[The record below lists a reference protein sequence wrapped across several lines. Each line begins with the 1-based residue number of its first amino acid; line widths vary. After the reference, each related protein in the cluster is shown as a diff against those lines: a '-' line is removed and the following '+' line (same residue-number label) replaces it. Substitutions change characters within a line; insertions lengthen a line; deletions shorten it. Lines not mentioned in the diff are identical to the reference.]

1 MTATLAAPDATFVRA
16 KSAPDRA
23 TAPRMRAQAG
33 PRQSDFQAVAQHMY
47 ALMLR
52 NVSSDGFRFTD
63 PADPGTFSEPGCVI
77 AASSYPASLPGVDQD
92 YIFNWTRDAAIT
104 AMELAAAS
112 VPTRPGGGDQALI
125 DYVTFAKICQDDAT
139 PTLAHACFTIEG
151 RSRPWTEQS
160 DGPALQTLAILQAF
174 PSLDAATRTVA
185 AQVIGANLSFLLGA
199 YQDAT
204 TNLWEE
210 HSGYSFF
217 ARAAQLRCLRAIA
230 TNTQGIAVPQDTAA
244 AISWLESALPGHWNG
259 TYYVSVLAPGSG
271 STPTPVVEGYDP
283 NIDIVQASIYGA
295 IPCTDTRLLATA
307 ARLRQQW
314 SDSPSPSVYPI
325 NVADQQLGLGPML
338 GRYPADTYDGDV
350 ADPVLGGHPWA
361 LCTGNFAELYYRLAT
376 EITTTR
382 TVPYDEES
390 AGFFGQ
396 VGIGAGTTPGQA
408 VAALDGAGD
417 AMLQAV
423 IYHSDNLELSEQFD
437 GTSGY
442 EKSVRDLTWSYAAFL
457 SAVRAKTARDV
468 QG

>member
-1 MTATLAAPDATFVRA
+1 MTATLAAPDAMFVRA
-16 KSAPDRA
+16 KSAPGRA
-23 TAPRMRAQAG
+23 AAPRMRAQTG
-33 PRQSDFQAVAQHMY
+33 VQQSDLQAVAQHMY

-52 NVSSDGFRFTD
+52 NVASDGFQFTD
-63 PADPGTFSEPGCVI
+63 PADPGTFSKAGCII
-77 AASSYPASLPGVDQD
+77 AAPSYPASQPGVDQD
-92 YIFNWTRDAAIT
+92 YVFNWTRDAAIT
-104 AMELAAAS
+104 AIELAAAS
-112 VPTRPGGGDQALI
+112 VPTRPGAADQGLI
-125 DYVTFAKICQDDAT
+125 DYVTFAKTCQDNAT
-139 PTLAHACFTIEG
+139 PTLAHACYTIDG

-174 PSLDAATRTVA
+174 PELDAATRKVA
-185 AQVIGANLSFLLGA
+185 VQIIGVNLGFLLGA

-217 ARAAQLRCLRAIA
+217 ARAAQLRCLRAIS
-230 TNTQGIAVPQDTAA
+230 TNTLGIAVPQGTAA
-244 AISWLESALPGHWNG
+244 AISWLESALPGHWDG
-259 TYYVSVLAPGSG
+259 TQYLSLLAPA

-295 IPCTDTRLLATA
+295 IPYTDTRLLATA

-314 SDSPSPSVYPI
+314 SDPASPSVYPI
-325 NVADQQLGLGPML
+325 NVADQQLGLGPLL

-350 ADPVLGGHPWA
+350 GDPVLGGHPWA
-361 LCTGNFAELYYRLAT
+361 LCTCNFAELYYRLAT
-376 EITTTR
+376 EISTTR
-382 TVPYDEES
+382 TVPYDDLS

-396 VGIGAGTTPGQA
+396 IGIDSGSTPDQA
-408 VAALDGAGD
+408 ATALDGAAD

-437 GTSGY
+437 GATGY

>member
-1 MTATLAAPDATFVRA
+1 MTATLAAPDAMYVRA
-16 KSAPDRA
+16 KSAPGRT
-23 TAPRMRAQAG
+23 TAPKMRAQTG

-52 NVSSDGFRFTD
+52 NISSDGFKFTD
-63 PADPGTFSEPGCVI
+63 PADPGTFSKPGCII

-112 VPTRPGGGDQALI
+112 LPTRPGAGDHALI
-125 DYVTFAKICQDDAT
+125 DYVTFAKTCQDNAT
-139 PTLAHACFTIEG
+139 PTLAHACYTIEG

-160 DGPALQTLAILQAF
+160 DGPALQTLAVLQTI
-174 PSLDAATRTVA
+174 PKLDAATRKVA
-185 AQVIGANLSFLLGA
+185 AQIIGTNLSFLLGV

-217 ARAAQLRCLRAIA
+217 ARSAQLRCLRAIS
-230 TNTQGIAVPQDTAA
+230 TNNQGIAVPPETAG
-244 AISWLESALPGHWNG
+244 AISWLESALSGHWNG
-259 TYYVSVLAPGSG
+259 SHYVSLLAPAA
-271 STPTPVVEGYDP
+271 TPTPVVEGYDP

-307 ARLRQQW
+307 GQLRQQW
-314 SDSPSPSVYPI
+314 SDSTSPFVYPI
-325 NVADQQLGLGPML
+325 NISDQQAGVGPMM
-338 GRYPADTYDGDV
+338 GRYPGDTYDGDV
-350 ADPVLGGHPWA
+350 GDPVLGGHPWA
-361 LCTGNFAELYYRLAT
+361 LCTCNFAELYYRLAT
-376 EITTTR
+376 EIATTR
-382 TVPYDEES
+382 TVPYDDLS
-390 AGFFGQ
+390 AEFFGQ
-396 VGIGAGTTPGQA
+396 VGIGSSTTAAQA
-408 VAALDGAGD
+408 ATALDGAAD

-423 IYHSDNLELSEQFD
+423 IVHSDNLELSEQFD
-437 GTSGY
+437 GTTGY
-442 EKSVRDLTWSYAAFL
+442 EKSVQDLTWSYAAFL